1 MTTPN
6 SEPGDTTPASAGEPH
21 AAETAFHASRLLAYR
36 DDGPIAHALG
46 RLTRGQLPP
55 LLPALVAAIVTL
67 ILLIAGVEDQGGLVL
82 LAPVLV
88 LLLAGPGSAHP
99 HTGRLD
105 WAAPNIIRVIEYG
118 YLATLGFSDG
128 VSKPLVYALIGVL
141 AYHHYDT
148 AYRTRQRLWPA
159 AWVFRAGLGWDGRM
173 LIAGLGA
180 LTHTAPLVYAVLT
193 GYLGVLFAA
202 ESIHFWSR
210 TSRRTGVMVNLE
222 ETEDEAADAMPP
234 TTGGGAEGCA
244 SPSGSPATTP
254 PGG

>member
-6 SEPGDTTPASAGEPH
+6 NEPGDTTLASTEAQPPPAT
-21 AAETAFHASRLLAYR
+21 ETAFDASRLVAYR

-55 LLPALVAAIVTL
+55 LPPLLVAAIVTL
-67 ILLIAGVEDQGGLVL
+67 ILLITGVYEQGGPAL

-105 WAAPNIIRVIEYG
+105 RAAPTIIRMIEYG
-118 YLATLGFSDG
+118 YLATLGFSHG
-128 VSKPLVYALIGVL
+128 VSKPLVYALICIL

-148 AYRTRQRLWPA
+148 TYRTPQRPWPA
-159 AWVFRAGLGWDGRM
+159 TWVIRAGLGWDGRI

-180 LTHTAPLVYAVLT
+180 LTHTAPLLYLVLT
-193 GYLGVLFAA
+193 SYLGVLFAA
-202 ESIHFWSR
+202 ESIYSWSR
-210 TSRRTGVMVNLE
+210 TSQRCACRKCHPHHATCAYSRR
-222 ETEDEAADAMPP
+222 MPP
-234 TTGGGAEGCA
+234 RR
-244 SPSGSPATTP
+244 SRRRP
-254 PGG
+254 

>member
-6 SEPGDTTPASAGEPH
+6 SEPSDTRVASAEEQPAD
-21 AAETAFHASRLLAYR
+21 AAETAFHTSRLLAYR

-55 LLPALVAAIVTL
+55 LLPVLVAAIVTL
-67 ILLIAGVEDQGGLVL
+67 ILLIAGVEDQGGLAL

-118 YLATLGFSDG
+118 YLATLGFSHG
-128 VSKPLVYALIGVL
+128 VSKPLVYALLGVL

-180 LTHTAPLVYAVLT
+180 LTRTAPLVYAVLT

-202 ESIHFWSR
+202 ESIYSWSR

-222 ETEDEAADAMPP
+222 EPEGEAADAAPA
-234 TTGGGAEGCA
+234 TTGGSRTGHD
-244 SPSGSPATTP
+244 
-254 PGG
+254 GGTR

>member
-6 SEPGDTTPASAGEPH
+6 SEPGDTTLASAEEQPAH
-21 AAETAFHASRLLAYR
+21 ATETAFHTSRLLAYR

-55 LLPALVAAIVTL
+55 LLPLLVAAIVTL
-67 ILLIAGVEDQGGLVL
+67 ILLIAGANKQGGPAL

-105 WAAPNIIRVIEYG
+105 WVAPNIIRVIEYG
-118 YLATLGFSDG
+118 YLATLGFSHG
-128 VSKPLVYALIGVL
+128 VSKPLVYALICVL
-141 AYHHYDT
+141 AFHHYDT
-148 AYRTRQRLWPA
+148 TYRTRQLWPA
-159 AWVFRAGLGWDGRM
+159 VWVFRAGLGWDGRM

-180 LTHTAPLVYAVLT
+180 LTHTAPLVYTVLIS
-193 GYLGVLFAA
+193 YLGVLFAA
-202 ESIHFWSR
+202 ESIYFWMR

-222 ETEDEAADAMPP
+222 GTEDEAADAV
-234 TTGGGAEGCA
+234 
-244 SPSGSPATTP
+244 PATADGDRTDHDGGTP
-254 PGG
+254 